1 MTRIRYRSIP
11 QWATLVVFGML
22 LLRALV
28 PAGFML
34 APVDGHLAFVL
45 CEPGVMASGNMMA
58 SGDAMAPDMMASGD
72 AMAPDMMA
80 SGDAM
85 ASMDHQHHHDH
96 HHPGNDL
103 AAHHGAHPDPTCP
116 YAQSAGSAPLPS
128 LPVLTAGPIPDRLAA
143 PPAVTQTRLTFGPPR
158 QQTSRGPPS
167 LA

>member
-1 MTRIRYRSIP
+1 MTRIRYRSAP

-45 CEPGVMASGNMMA
+45 CEPGV
-58 SGDAMAPDMMASGD
+58 MASGD